1 MKEQFCTY
9 EISLKLKELGFN
21 EECFCF
27 YTDSK
32 QLRYNFI
39 LDSENPK
46 LIPNSK
52 INVLNYC
59 AAPLWQQVIDW
70 FREKHNKIITV
81 YSNASGYLWETHDA
95 IGGTQREWSDYSGPN
110 DSGCWD
116 TYEEAREQA
125 ILKAL
130 ELISK

>member
-1 MKEQFCTY
+1 MQEQFVTWD
-9 EISLKLKELGFN
+9 IALKLKELGFN
-21 EECFCF
+21 EECFGLF
-27 YTDSK
+27 TRNKEFLVKD
-32 QLRYNFI
+32 FI
-39 LDSENPK
+39 TNEEAK
-46 LIPNSK
+46 EYYGGI
-52 INVLNYC
+52 
-59 AAPLWQQVIDW
+59 ATPLWQQAIDW

-130 ELISK
+130 ELITK